1 MGRVIVAA
9 FLLLAAPIAFA
20 ETLTG
25 KVLALKLFD
34 KELALALPVL
44 PALPTLGDALLV
56 APRGGGEAK
65 RLRAC
70 R

>member
-44 PALPTLGDALLV
+44 PALPTSRDLLEMSV
-56 APRGGGEAK
+56 RFSS
-65 RLRAC
+65 
-70 R
+70 